1 MAVLGAA
8 ILGGVC
14 ATGHESRDV
23 VDLFLGGGSM
33 SGRAARAAKR
43 RKALAKAP
51 AYVYFVDYGYGVDW
65 HYTQFQWIDA
75 NDAAVAQQSTGGV

>member
-1 MAVLGAA
+1 
-8 ILGGVC
+8 
-14 ATGHESRDV
+14 
-23 VDLFLGGGSM
+23 M